1 MQALLLDRRL
11 VAELR
16 RLGYAAGRDDIFSAF
31 VAKLEGSLTSF
42 RAAFS
47 DYIARGDIGGAE
59 RAAHTLKGTC
69 RQLGAQALGEL
80 FAEIERS
87 AKAGDHAA
95 AERKFDGAAELIAQS
110 LEALKDA

>member
-16 RLGYAAGRDDIFSAF
+16 RLGYAAGRADLFSAF
-31 VAKLEGSLTSF
+31 VAKLEGSLAAF

-47 DYIARGDIGGAE
+47 NHIARGDITAAE

-69 RQLGAQALGEL
+69 RQLGAQALGDL
-80 FAEIERS
+80 FAEIESS
-87 AKAGDHAA
+87 AKAGDYVAA
-95 AERKFDGAAELIAQS
+95 ARKFEGAADLIAQS
-110 LEALKDA
+110 LQALKNA